1 MGSEVEMDNKYFFGQ
16 LIFIHFATKILYLV
30 FLQYFLEKI
39 YSILSKIREKISF
52 FKIPQ
57 KFPNSPKTFKFIKSV
72 FFGEKIP
79 ECGNPVFVFFLKPSV

>member
-39 YSILSKIREKISF
+39 YSILSKIREKKSF
-52 FKIPQ
+52 S
-57 KFPNSPKTFKFIKSV
+57 KFPNSPKTSKFPKFV
-72 FFGEKIP
+72 FYGEKIP
-79 ECGNPVFVFFLKPSV
+79 ECSNPVSQ